1 MLAGLLS
8 QVLVMKT
15 PSLKSPRQLKI
26 YRKEERLWSRIEIN
40 MKTECLEKV
49 KVYQVMELY
58 LIFLIHTWSYEA
70 MKYLCEVL
78 DHSRI

>member
-26 YRKEERLWSRIEIN
+26 YRKEEGLWSRIEIK
-40 MKTECLEKV
+40 MKAKCLEKV
-49 KVYQVMELY
+49 KVYQVMEPY
-58 LIFLIHTWSYEA
+58 LIFLFTLRA
-70 MKYLCEVL
+70 MKNNRGNEVFV
-78 DHSRI
+78 